1 MLCFRR
7 NDMARILVGYWT
19 KTGTTEAYARVLGQA
34 LSSRGHAVD
43 VRHIARAG
51 SLDGY
56 DAVVLGGPINGMRP
70 VPDLTGFITA
80 NATAMASRPTAFF
93 TVSYMYGKAG
103 KGWNAAILK
112 GSRSAAAAM
121 GAKAMT
127 ILPGRIT
134 GKLPGLMRVMFGVP
148 KDLPLDRFD
157 SGAME
162 AWAGDVAAILP

>member
-1 MLCFRR
+1 MGKV
-7 NDMARILVGYWT
+7 LVGYWT
-19 KTGTTEAYARVLGQA
+19 KTGTTEAYAGVLGQA

-43 VRHIARAG
+43 VRPLAQVG
-51 SLDGY
+51 SLGGY

-70 VPDLTGFITA
+70 VPELTGFIAA
-80 NATAMASRPTAFF
+80 NAAAMASKPTAFF

-112 GSRSAAAAM
+112 GTRSAAAAM
-121 GAKAMT
+121 GAKAT
-127 ILPGRIT
+127 IILPGRIP
-134 GKLPGLMRVMFGVP
+134 GKLPGIMRVMFGVP

-162 AWAGDVAAILP
+162 SWAGEVAAILS